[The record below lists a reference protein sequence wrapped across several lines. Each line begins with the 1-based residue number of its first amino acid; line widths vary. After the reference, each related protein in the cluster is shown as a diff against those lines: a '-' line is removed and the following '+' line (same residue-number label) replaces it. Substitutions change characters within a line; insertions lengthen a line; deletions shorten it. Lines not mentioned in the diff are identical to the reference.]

1 MSTLSCDI
9 LGIPAPC
16 AAQFDETVSHAGN
29 SYRSE
34 SISGD
39 STSSTDSQ
47 SPKQSWLKRLGR
59 TLLESLEAAGTAS
72 RCFALP
78 YIASL

>member
-16 AAQFDETVSHAGN
+16 AAQFDGTASLAGN
-29 SYRSE
+29 SFRSE

-39 STSSTDSQ
+39 SRSSADSQ
-47 SPKQSWLKRLGR
+47 PSKQSRLKRLGR
-59 TLLESLEAAGTAS
+59 TLLESLEAVGTAS
-72 RCFALP
+72 RYLP
-78 YIASL
+78 LSSE